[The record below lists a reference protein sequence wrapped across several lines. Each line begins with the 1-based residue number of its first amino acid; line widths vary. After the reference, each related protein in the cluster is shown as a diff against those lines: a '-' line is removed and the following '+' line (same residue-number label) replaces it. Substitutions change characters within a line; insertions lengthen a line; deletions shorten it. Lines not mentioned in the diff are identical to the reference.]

1 MFLVLS
7 GEGKTDIG
15 EANDAIG
22 PMTKLIDRYI
32 SPKLGYSLIDSSGLP
47 SEHRLYLIIPKPALS
62 KKAKDFKALSRKGKK
77 RLSETRYYYNNAR
90 ALALLAAEESQRL
103 NNTPVIA
110 ILFRDGDGTVSSE
123 RCEWDDKWQS
133 MIDGFISEGFYN
145 GVPMLPK
152 PKSEA
157 WILCALDR
165 QYQNCA
171 KLEDSSGNNRSP
183 NALKNQLEQ
192 HLGEPGSQELLNDK
206 VDRGE
211 IDFQRITDM
220 PSLTRFKERLDE
232 VVDTLLRPGASL

>member
-32 SPKLGYSLIDSSGLP
+32 SPKLEYSLI
-47 SEHRLYLIIPKPALS
+47 EIQHYHIIPEPALVQ
-62 KKAKDFKALSRKGKK
+62 KAKELKALSRRGKK
-77 RLSETRYYYNNAR
+77 RLIETGYYYKNAR
-90 ALALLAAEESQRL
+90 ALALLAAEESQKL

-123 RCEWDDKWQS
+123 RCEWDDKWQA
-133 MIDGFISEGFYN
+133 MIDGFISEDFYN

-171 KLEDSSGNNRSP
+171 RLEESSGNNRSP
-183 NALKNQLEQ
+183 NALKNQLKQ